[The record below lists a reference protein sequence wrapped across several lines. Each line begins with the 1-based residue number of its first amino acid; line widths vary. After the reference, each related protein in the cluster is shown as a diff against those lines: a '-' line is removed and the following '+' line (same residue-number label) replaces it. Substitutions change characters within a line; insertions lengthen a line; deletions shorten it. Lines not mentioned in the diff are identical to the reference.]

1 MENIEVLSPAGDI
14 ESLKIAITSGADAVY
29 FGLNKFN
36 ARMKAENISI
46 DNLAEMVSYAHL
58 KGVRTYVTIN
68 TLLTDSE
75 LKELVGLVG
84 ECLTAGVDAFIVQD
98 YGVIGVLKEV
108 YPNIVLHGSTQLG
121 VHNVRGARVA
131 KELGL
136 SRVVL
141 SREVTLDDIREIREN
156 VDIELEVFVQGAM
169 CVCFSGNCYLSSLKF
184 GASGNRGLCK
194 QLCRLGYTMADSKS
208 RKTGYMLSPRDNC
221 MLDYL
226 ADLYEAGVVSLKIEG
241 RLRRGGYVAVATRN
255 YRNAVDSIIYGIPF
269 DKNRAER
276 ELKKVFSRGEFISGY
291 FEYKNIID
299 SRNNAHLGEKIG
311 KVLSSV
317 RFKDLYKITI
327 ATNIELASGDG
338 LKIVD
343 GDNQITTLGVGN
355 IDKNGNNVIVYGKN
369 PVKTGAEVYRVLDSE
384 FENTILDLSK
394 KRLINLSARVV
405 VGESLKLTAYCD
417 EDIFAS
423 VSGEVVQ
430 VAQKAPLSKEKIIDN
445 LSKWDRDIF
454 GIVSV
459 DFEDFSD
466 NAFLPI
472 SAINELRR
480 DLTAKVTESILN
492 SYKVVSVTGEIP
504 QVISDTSPLSN
515 MAIVDEKCD
524 ISKIGD
530 YSKVILSPSVYSVE
544 VIENFYNKYK
554 KHLKGRLVVNLP
566 IIALKDDLRVIDDI
580 VAWAQANDCYI
591 MANNIYAL
599 DYIREGTK
607 VISSYNMN
615 TTNSYA
621 YSYLKRLGVAEV
633 VFSCE
638 KWCNRVLGAYKLGSG
653 RRVLMTMAHCPYT
666 TFRGSGCERICGD
679 VSKGSCSYT
688 GDLKLYNDNNS
699 YSIRRYRIH
708 NCYFELLDE
717 YREDKTTSGVV
728 VDFRK

>member
-1 MENIEVLSPAGDI
+1 MREFEVLSPAGDV
-14 ESLKIAITSGADAVY
+14 ENLKIAITSGADAVY

-36 ARMKAENISI
+36 ARMKADNISM
-46 DNLAEMVSYAHL
+46 DNLSEIVKYAHL

-68 TLLTDSE
+68 TLLSDSE
-75 LKELVGLVG
+75 LRELVDMVG
-84 ECLTAGVDAFIVQD
+84 ECLLAGVDAFIVQD

-141 SREVTLDDIREIREN
+141 SREVTLEDIREIREN

-194 QLCRLGYTMADSKS
+194 QLCRLGYTLADSKS
-208 RKTGYMLSPRDNC
+208 KSKGYMLSPRDNC

-226 ADLYEAGVVSLKIEG
+226 EDLYEAGVVSLKIEG

-269 DKNRAER
+269 DKVRAEK

-291 FEYKNIID
+291 FEHKNIID
-299 SRNNAHLGEKIG
+299 SRNNAHIGEKIG
-311 KVLSSV
+311 KVISST

-327 ATNIELASGDG
+327 SSSVELASGDG
-338 LKIVD
+338 LKII
-343 GDNQITTLGVGN
+343 DNNNEVITLGVGN
-355 IDKNGNNVIVYGKN
+355 IERIGNNTVVYGKN
-369 PVKTGAEVYRVLDSE
+369 SAKIDGVVYRVLDSE
-384 FENTILDLSK
+384 FENSILDLSK
-394 KRLINLSARVV
+394 KRLINLSAKVV
-405 VGESLKLTAYCD
+405 VGEPLKLTAVCD
-417 EDIFAS
+417 ELIE
-423 VSGEVVQ
+423 VSAVGEVVQ
-430 VAQKAPLSKEKIIDN
+430 QAQKAPVTQEKIIDN

-454 GIVSV
+454 EVVSV
-459 DFEDFSD
+459 NFEEFSD

-480 DLTAKVTESILN
+480 ELVAKVTDSILEEYKQDTTRN
-492 SYKVVSVTGEIP
+492 SLPQLSESVSPV
-504 QVISDTSPLSN
+504 DN
-515 MAIVDEKCD
+515 MVIVDERADAKKLD
-524 ISKIGD
+524 E
-530 YSKVILSPSVYSVE
+530 YSKVILAPSVYSVE
-544 VIENFYNKYK
+544 VVDKFYQKYRNV
-554 KHLKGRLVVNLP
+554 LAGRFVVSLP
-566 IIALKDDLRVIDDI
+566 IVALTEDLKVLDDI
-580 VAWAQANDCYI
+580 VAWAKANDVYI

-599 DYIREGTK
+599 DYIRDGAK

-621 YSYLKRLGVAEV
+621 YSYLKKLGVEEII
-633 VFSCE
+633 FSCE
-638 KWCNRVLGAYKLGSG
+638 KWCNRVQGAYKLGSG
-653 RRVLMTMAHCPYT
+653 KRVLMTMAHCPYT
-666 TFRGSGCERICGD
+666 TLKGSGCERVCGD
-679 VSKGSCSYT
+679 KNSGCSYS
-688 GDLKLYNDNNS
+688 GELRLFNENNS
-699 YSIRRYRIH
+699 YTIRRYRIA

-717 YREDKTTSGVV
+717 FREDKSTSGVV
-728 VDFRK
+728 IDLRN

>member
-1 MENIEVLSPAGDI
+1 MREFEVLSPAGDV
-14 ESLKIAITSGADAVY
+14 ENLKIAITSGADAVY

-36 ARMKAENISI
+36 ARMKADNISM
-46 DNLAEMVSYAHL
+46 DNLSEIVKYAHL

-68 TLLTDSE
+68 TLLSDSE
-75 LKELVGLVG
+75 LRELVDMVG
-84 ECLTAGVDAFIVQD
+84 ECLVAGVDAFIVQD

-141 SREVTLDDIREIREN
+141 SREVTLEDIREIREN

-194 QLCRLGYTMADSKS
+194 QLCRLGYTLADSKS
-208 RKTGYMLSPRDNC
+208 KSKGYMLSPRDNC

-226 ADLYEAGVVSLKIEG
+226 EDLYEAGVVSLKIEG

-269 DKNRAER
+269 NKVRAEK

-291 FEYKNIID
+291 FEHKNIID

-311 KVLSSV
+311 KVISST

-327 ATNIELASGDG
+327 SSSVELASGDG
-338 LKIVD
+338 LKII
-343 GDNQITTLGVGN
+343 DNNNEVITLGVGN
-355 IDKNGNNVIVYGKN
+355 IERIGNNTVVYGKN
-369 PVKTGAEVYRVLDSE
+369 SAKIDAVVYRVLDSE

-394 KRLINLSARVV
+394 KRLINLSAKVV
-405 VGESLKLTAYCD
+405 VGEPLKLTAVCD
-417 EDIFAS
+417 ELIEVS
-423 VSGEVVQ
+423 VVGEVVQ
-430 VAQKAPLSKEKIIDN
+430 QAQKAPVTQEKIIDN

-454 GIVSV
+454 EVVSV
-459 DFEDFSD
+459 NFEEFSD

-480 DLTAKVTESILN
+480 ELVAKVTDSILEE
-492 SYKVVSVTGEIP
+492 YK
-504 QVISDTSPLSN
+504 QDTSRNSLPQLFESVSPVDN
-515 MAIVDEKCD
+515 MVIVDERADAKKLD
-524 ISKIGD
+524 E
-530 YSKVILSPSVYSVE
+530 YSKVILAPSVYSVE
-544 VIENFYNKYK
+544 VVDKFYQ
-554 KHLKGRLVVNLP
+554 KHRNVLAGRFVVSLP
-566 IIALKDDLRVIDDI
+566 IVALTDDLKVLDDI
-580 VAWAQANDCYI
+580 VAWAKANDVYI

-599 DYIREGTK
+599 DYIRDGAK

-621 YSYLKRLGVAEV
+621 YSHLKKLGVEEII
-633 VFSCE
+633 FSCE
-638 KWCNRVLGAYKLGSG
+638 KWCNRVQGAYKLGSG
-653 RRVLMTMAHCPYT
+653 KRVLMTMAHCPYT
-666 TFRGSGCERICGD
+666 TLKGSGCERVLGD
-679 VSKGSCSYT
+679 KNSGCSYS
-688 GDLKLYNDNNS
+688 GELRLFNENNS
-699 YSIRRYRIH
+699 YTIRRYRIA

-717 YREDKTTSGVV
+717 FREDKSTSGVV
-728 VDFRK
+728 IDLRN